1 MGLELKFGHHM
12 TQSLQ
17 QRQHMTLQMQQAIK
31 LLQYNQL
38 QLKEHIDNEL
48 VENPTLEEIPGTLSS
63 EVSDGEKA
71 LEASAEASKNDIVDQ
86 NNGSEGNDTDW
97 EKILEGYSASAFKT
111 GTGAG
116 LRDDLPPI
124 ESTLT
129 SSATLVEHLLWQIHM
144 QICTDDEMTAG
155 HVILMNLDDK
165 GYLTLTMEQV
175 AEEAECDLDDAEGAQ
190 MIVQALDPIGC
201 GSSSL
206 EDCLVVQAKAQFPED
221 PFFKPIIMNH
231 LHDFESRNYQAVARA
246 MEMEL
251 EDVIEYHKMI
261 RELEPWPG
269 RGYADADPQY
279 ITPDVYVFLV
289 GDDKEWQVVLNED
302 GMPKLRV
309 SPYYKAIL
317 KGQGSKSDRKYIKD
331 KLDSADF
338 LIKSI
343 YRRQMTI
350 YKVMKC
356 ILERQKDFFDKGV
369 EHLKPMILKDV
380 ADEIG
385 VHESTVSRT
394 TTNKYVQCPY
404 GIFELKYFFNARIS
418 TSGSGDDMASAS
430 VKAKIKGLIDH
441 EEKKKPL
448 SDQALANLLKK
459 EGINCARR
467 TVAKYREAMGILPSS
482 KRKNL
487 F

>member
-1 MGLELKFGHHM
+1 MALELRIGHQLN
-12 TQSLQ
+12 QSMQ
-17 QRQHMTLQMQQAIK
+17 QRQIMTPQMQQAIK

-38 QLKEHIDNEL
+38 QLKERIEQEL
-48 VENPTLEEIPGTLSS
+48 VENPTLEEIPGTNS
-63 EVSDGEKA
+63 EVTSDGEKA
-71 LEASAEASKNDIVDQ
+71 LEAASEADRNDVVDQ
-86 NNGSEGNDTDW
+86 NNGSETNDTDW

-116 LRDDLPPI
+116 LREDLPPI
-124 ESTLT
+124 ESTLST
-129 SSATLVEHLLWQIHM
+129 SQTLVEHLLWQLHM
-144 QICTDDEMTAG
+144 QSCTDAEMTCA

-165 GYLTLTMEQV
+165 GYLAMSLEQV
-175 AEEAECDLDDAEGAQ
+175 AEEAEAELDDAEGAQ
-190 MIVQALDPIGC
+190 MIVQSLDPIGC
-201 GSSSL
+201 GSLSL
-206 EDCLVVQAKAQFPED
+206 EECLVVQARAEYPED
-221 PFFKPIIMNH
+221 PFIAEIITEH
-231 LHDFESRNYQAVARA
+231 LRDFESRNYQAVARA
-246 MEMEL
+246 MDMEL
-251 EDVIEYHKMI
+251 EDVVEYHRMI

-279 ITPDVYVFLV
+279 ITPDVYVFKV
-289 GDDKEWQVVLNED
+289 GDDEDWQIVLNED

-317 KGQGSKSDRKYIKD
+317 KGQGSKEDRKYIKE
-331 KLDSADF
+331 KLENADF

-350 YKVMKC
+350 YKVMKS
-356 ILERQKDFFDKGV
+356 ILERQKDFFEKGV
-369 EHLKPMILKDV
+369 EHLKPMILRDV

-394 TTNKYVQCPY
+394 TTNKYVQCPF
-404 GIFELKYFFNARIS
+404 GIFELKYFFNARIQ
-418 TSGSGDDMASAS
+418 TTGHGDDMASAA
-430 VKAKIKGLIDH
+430 VKAKIKALIDR

-448 SDQALANLLKK
+448 SDQALANLLK
-459 EGINCARR
+459 EDGIRCARR

-482 KRKNL
+482 KRKQL